1 MFITFEGIEGSGKTT
16 QINFLKDFFKEKSIK
31 AVFTKEPGS
40 SKIGGEIRNLL
51 LNKNLNLSPY
61 AELFLILADRS
72 QHVEEIIKPNL
83 SADFLVVSDR
93 YIDSTFAYQGEGRSI
108 GHEEISKII
117 KKMNLPLPDKTFL
130 LDLPVSEGLK
140 RAKKRAEFDR
150 FESEEIAFHEK
161 VRNAYL
167 KIYEENKNRIIK
179 IDAMKSP
186 NKIFDEIEKNLEIE
200 WFKRK
205 N

>member
-16 QINFLKDFFKEKSIK
+16 QINFLHDFFKDKSIK

-61 AELFLILADRS
+61 AELFLIFADRS
-72 QHVEEIIKPNL
+72 QHVEEIIKPKL
-83 SADFLVVSDR
+83 SAGFTVVSDR

-108 GHEEISKII
+108 GYVEITEII
-117 KKMNLPLPDKTFL
+117 EKMNLPLPDKTFL
-130 LDLPVSEGLK
+130 LDLPVSEGLR

-150 FESEEIAFHEK
+150 FESEEIVFHEK

-167 KIYEENKNRIIK
+167 KIHEENKNRIIK
-179 IDAMKSP
+179 IDALKSP
-186 NKIFDEIEKNLEIE
+186 NKIFNEIKENLEIE
-200 WFKRK
+200 
-205 N
+205 